1 MKHLIISGASQG
13 IGKATAQLFS
23 DGGYTVVNL
32 SRRKCDLE
40 GIQNISCD
48 FSSDSSVKSG
58 LQGLSELIGPEKTNA
73 TLIHNA
79 ARLVNDSVESTT
91 SEQLREIIE
100 INLVA
105 ANTLNHHLIS
115 KLNPGSSI
123 LYVGSTLGEKAVPN
137 SFSYSISKH
146 ALIGMM
152 RATCQDLAGTGIH
165 TACINPGFTNTEMLR
180 EHIPQEI
187 MPEIAKMSSFERLIE
202 PQEIAEVL
210 LFAAKNSVINGAVL
224 DSNLGQ
230 IER

>member
-23 DGGYTVVNL
+23 NEGYTVINL
-32 SRRKCDLE
+32 SRRKCDVE
-40 GIQNISCD
+40 GVRNIRCD
-48 FSSDSSVKSG
+48 FSNDSSLKSG
-58 LQGLSELIGPEKTNA
+58 LQELSELIGPERTNV

-79 ARLVNDSVESTT
+79 ARLVNDSLESTT

-115 KLNPGSSI
+115 KLNPGSAI

-146 ALIGMM
+146 ALVGMM

-187 MPEIAKMSSFERLIE
+187 MPEIAKMSSFESLIE

>member
-23 DGGYTVVNL
+23 DEGYTVINL
-32 SRRKCDLE
+32 SRRECDVE
-40 GIQNISCD
+40 GVQNISCD
-48 FSSDSSVKSG
+48 FSNGSSVESG
-58 LQGLSELIGPEKTNA
+58 LQELSELIGPEKTKV

-79 ARLVNDSVESTT
+79 ARLVNDSVETTT
-91 SEQLREIIE
+91 SEQLREILE
-100 INLVA
+100 INLVV

-115 KLNPGSSI
+115 KLNPGSAV
-123 LYVGSTLGEKAVPN
+123 LYGGSTLGEKAVPN

>member
-23 DGGYTVVNL
+23 DGGYTVINL
-32 SRRKCDLE
+32 SRGKCYGE
-40 GIQNISCD
+40 GVQNISCD
-48 FSSDSSVKSG
+48 FSSDSSVESG
-58 LQGLSELIGPEKTNA
+58 LQELLELIGPEKTNA

-91 SEQLREIIE
+91 SDQLREIIE
-100 INLVA
+100 SNLVA

-137 SFSYSISKH
+137 SFSYSVSKH

-152 RATCQDLAGTGIH
+152 RATCQELAGTEIH

-180 EHIPQEI
+180 EHIPQEV
-187 MPEIAKMSSFERLIE
+187 MPEIAKMTSFERLIE

>member
-1 MKHLIISGASQG
+1 MESA
-13 IGKATAQLFS
+13 
-23 DGGYTVVNL
+23 
-32 SRRKCDLE
+32 
-40 GIQNISCD
+40 
-48 FSSDSSVKSG
+48 
-58 LQGLSELIGPEKTNA
+58 LQALSELIGPEKTNA

-91 SEQLREIIE
+91 SDQLREIIE